1 MNQRTHIACT
11 WAGPL
16 FVLFFVLGLFIA
28 GDIPPPSP
36 SLTPLQIATIF
47 KEHTTSIQIGLLIVL
62 ACQGLYAIF
71 CAELTVQM
79 RRIEGEHSPLAFA
92 QLGLA
97 VLAILLAIV
106 PMMFQ
111 LAATFRINERSDFT
125 FQLLSDLTWLPF
137 IGAWFTVVPQ
147 WAVTGIAILQDTREQ
162 PIFPR
167 WSGYANLW
175 FAVLSLPSTGLYFL
189 KVGPFAWDGMLA
201 FWLAGGAFFGWA
213 IIMTVVMLKAI
224 RQQYSSP

>member
-1 MNQRTHIACT
+1 MLSSFLKHYW
-11 WAGPL
+11 WA
-16 FVLFFVLGLFIA
+16 VGL
-28 GDIPPPSP
+28 
-36 SLTPLQIATIF
+36 
-47 KEHTTSIQIGLLIVL
+47 
-62 ACQGLYAIF
+62 
-71 CAELTVQM
+71 
-79 RRIEGEHSPLAFA
+79 
-92 QLGLA
+92 
-97 VLAILLAIV
+97 
-106 PMMFQ
+106 
-111 LAATFRINERSDFT
+111 
-125 FQLLSDLTWLPF
+125 
-137 IGAWFTVVPQ
+137 GAWFTVVPQ